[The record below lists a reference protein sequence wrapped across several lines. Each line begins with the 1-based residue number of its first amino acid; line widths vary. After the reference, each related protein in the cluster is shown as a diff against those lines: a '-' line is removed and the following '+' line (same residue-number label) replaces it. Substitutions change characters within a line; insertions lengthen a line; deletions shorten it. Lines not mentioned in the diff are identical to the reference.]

1 MKKIFAVLIA
11 LAIVFSMTVPAMAA
25 ESYGNMGD
33 GQYGSG
39 QIEVTHHSYSTFQ
52 LEIPLY
58 ADSAMPNYIMAS
70 NPNLEDGYQIEIYV
84 TNLNEDGTLNM
95 THTSG
100 EISTMVLYNES
111 DVWQLTYDKPL
122 LASLSIEDFDG
133 NYSAT
138 SIFWLQGGDPFNM
151 KAGSHTGTICY
162 RIECN
167 PITN

>member
-1 MKKIFAVLIA
+1 MIATLLA
-11 LAIVFSMTVPAMAA
+11 LALMLSMAVPAMAL

-39 QIEVTHHSYSTFQ
+39 QIEATHHAYSTFQ

-58 ADSAMPNYIMAS
+58 ADSAMPNYITAY
-70 NPNLEDGYQIEIYV
+70 NPNLEDGYRIEVYV
-84 TNLNEDGTLNM
+84 TNLETDGTLSM

-100 EISTMVLYNES
+100 DTSAMVLYNES
-111 DVWQLTYDKPL
+111 DVWQLTYDNPL
-122 LASLSIEDFDG
+122 LASFTTDDFNG
-133 NYSAT
+133 TNSAT
-138 SIFWLQGGDPFNM
+138 SIFWLQGGDTFNM
-151 KAGSHTGTICY
+151 KAGSYTGTICY